1 VGLNEASDENLVDL
15 RVPVN
20 QHIAEGNEAPV
31 LGDAFRRLGISFGE
45 LAHRFT
51 DDLELSLHGGLQH
64 DAMLIVGEG
73 LPSGEPTDQSGRL
86 IDVKAVFER
95 LDR

>member
-1 VGLNEASDENLVDL
+1 MGFNEAPDENLVDL
-15 RVPVN
+15 RIPVD
-20 QHIAEGNEAPV
+20 QHIAEGDEAPV
-31 LGDAFRRLGISFGE
+31 LGDAFRRLWVSFGE

-51 DDLELSLHGGLQH
+51 DDLELPFHGGLQH
-64 DAMLIVGEG
+64 DVMLIVFEG

-86 IDVKAVFER
+86 IDVKAIFER